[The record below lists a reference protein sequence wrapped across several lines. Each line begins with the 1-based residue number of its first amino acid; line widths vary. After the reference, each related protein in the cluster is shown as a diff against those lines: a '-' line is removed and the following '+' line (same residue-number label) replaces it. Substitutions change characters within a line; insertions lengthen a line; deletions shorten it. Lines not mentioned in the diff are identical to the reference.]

1 MENAIFVFHV
11 TFLFFLSCSG
21 AGELLDQISII
32 KSSSWSEGV
41 SRWVQPTF
49 TILYYPFLNVLL
61 CKVMISDVLKCS
73 QSNLVALPFVSKLK
87 SSKSLRWLNCCF
99 KQSVFSACPRQTSGR
114 LVLMFTNRT
123 RWQSLKRASLESLT
137 PACVSAGKHTDSIH
151 LLTYYLH
158 YDCSQWSIVFY
169 LLCWFCHFALVIQWL
184 DHTGRSVYVMF
195 KS

>member
-1 MENAIFVFHV
+1 M
-11 TFLFFLSCSG
+11 TFLFFFFPVLVQVNAGPDQHYQVFELVWGGFQVSTPHLYDYPVLSFPKC
-21 AGELLDQISII
+21 AF
-32 KSSSWSEGV
+32 V
-41 SRWVQPTF
+41 V
-49 TILYYPFLNVLL
+49 
-61 CKVMISDVLKCS
+61 KVMISDVLKCC

-87 SSKSLRWLNCCF
+87 SNKSLRWLNCCF

-151 LLTYYLH
+151 LLTYYLQLLLLTMI
-158 YDCSQWSIVFY
+158 DC
-169 LLCWFCHFALVIQWL
+169 LLSAVLVLSFALVIQWL

-195 KS
+195 